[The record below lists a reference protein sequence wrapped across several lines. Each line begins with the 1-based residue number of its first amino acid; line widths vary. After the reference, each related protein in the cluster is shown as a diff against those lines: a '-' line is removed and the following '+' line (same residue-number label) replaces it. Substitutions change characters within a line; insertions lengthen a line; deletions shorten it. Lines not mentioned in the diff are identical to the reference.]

1 MQRATAIE
9 HLFHSDPENHTCG
22 FDNGR
27 LEAICNGRLKAE
39 NTVISEHFMRDSIE
53 GRDLSKSTTEQ
64 IEIITDVEMINEAS
78 DYLET
83 IDTLNYKEWSKL
95 TIPERLT
102 VLNYVENG
110 LAQIEHR
117 PALNV
122 QFKDLD
128 IKCFGFHCDSERLI
142 VLNSKYVGAND
153 PLIHREI
160 IDTIIHEGRHA
171 YQHYNVDVKCIHES
185 LSEVKEWEKN
195 FYDPQWRYYS
205 YKGQKIY
212 IPFDDGETVDV
223 GYRLYANQPV
233 EIDARNF
240 ASEVLRKLES
250 KGAVVSVT

>member
-1 MQRATAIE
+1 MEQSTRFE
-9 HLFHSDPENHTCG
+9 HLHMCENFEGSTCG
-22 FDNGR
+22 FELGKF
-27 LEAICNGRLKAE
+27 EK
-39 NTVISEHFMRDSIE
+39 
-53 GRDLSKSTTEQ
+53 EQ
-64 IEIITDVEMINEAS
+64 MEIITDVEMINEVV

-83 IDTLNYKEWSKL
+83 IDALNYMEWSKL
-95 TIPERLT
+95 TISERLA
-102 VLNYVENG
+102 VLNYVESG

-128 IKCFGFHCDSERLI
+128 IKCLGYHCDSERLI

-153 PLIHREI
+153 PLIHREV

-240 ASEVLRKLES
+240 ASEVLHKLES
-250 KGAVVSVT
+250 KSVIAGVI

>member
-1 MQRATAIE
+1 MQRSTTFE
-9 HLFHSDPENHTCG
+9 HLSCIGLENQTSG
-22 FDNGR
+22 FDNSR
-27 LEAICNGRLKAE
+27 LETVCNGRLKAE
-39 NTVISEHFMRDSIE
+39 DTVMSEHFMRDCIE
-53 GRDLSKSTTEQ
+53 GCELSKPATEQ
-64 IEIITDVEMINEAS
+64 IEIITDIEMINEVV

-83 IDTLNYKEWSKL
+83 MDALNYKEWSKL
-95 TIPERLT
+95 TISERLA
-102 VLNYVENG
+102 VLNNVENG

-128 IKCFGFHCDSERLI
+128 IKCLGYHCDSELLI
-142 VLNSKYVGAND
+142 VLNSKYVGSND
-153 PLIHREI
+153 PLIHREV

-240 ASEVLRKLES
+240 ASEVLHKLES
-250 KGAVVSVT
+250 KGIIVGVI